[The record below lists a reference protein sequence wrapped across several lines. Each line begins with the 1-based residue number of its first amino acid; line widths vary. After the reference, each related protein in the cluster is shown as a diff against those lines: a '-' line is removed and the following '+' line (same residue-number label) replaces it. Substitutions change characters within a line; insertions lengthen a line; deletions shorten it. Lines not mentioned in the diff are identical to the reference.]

1 MTQDLPSDTIEF
13 TAEQI
18 ANWRK
23 YARVR
28 AAGWYNMFDP
38 RALNATRLT
47 EDEYVF
53 VMRNY
58 EKLRE
63 TAQREP
69 SQ

>member
-1 MTQDLPSDTIEF
+1 MSDTIEF

-23 YARVR
+23 YERVR
-28 AAGWYNMFDP
+28 AAGRYNMFDP